1 MNNSTK
7 NKLTNNP
14 FELANS
20 FALKTIA
27 SVEEL
32 PNYDM
37 IYIYHHLKVGSQ
49 LWLKEEGTN
58 VKGDLRFKVFF
69 KEFVLG
75 FVTIGGTIS
84 KLFEN
89 SEMIVAEILNI
100 EKQKFLPIRG
110 LDITLQA
117 TKMRMVS

>member
-37 IYIYHHLKVGSQ
+37 IYIYHHLKVGS
-49 LWLKEEGTN
+49 L
-58 VKGDLRFKVFF
+58 F